1 MFRKSNISRR
11 YITWLR
17 IWKRNFWVK
26 KRFKIDI
33 MKIINPPPQP
43 HFQARIIAEAGKTKI
58 SQGERKRLLDL
69 SKAGTM
75 IK

>member
-1 MFRKSNISRR
+1 
-11 YITWLR
+11 
-17 IWKRNFWVK
+17 
-26 KRFKIDI
+26 